1 MRILLGNNTLSIL
14 AGSETWTVTLAR
26 HLKKL
31 GHDVTCYSPRLGF
44 VSDTLESEGITCVG
58 SLPASGIR
66 PFSIVLEPD
75 FDARFDVI
83 IANHHDIVTE
93 LRARFPDTM
102 IVSTIHGV
110 QHLMDG
116 PRGEK
121 VPAPEHPA
129 IGKADV
135 FVSVSEEIQA
145 KLMSDYQQDSLIV
158 RNFFDIPYFKTK
170 RVATPGKPKAILFNT
185 NYATKD
191 DQETKI
197 MAAVARHFGA
207 RLLAVGANFVAAKD
221 IRVALEDADV
231 VVGMGRSALEG
242 ACAERLVIVH
252 GRWGTGGALNAGNLP
267 KLRACNFSGRDSG
280 GDFFTVERLIQEI
293 EDNYNPETIAWGHE
307 HVLREHNVELAA
319 QQYMAFAGA
328 SRVPSEAAIPKLK
341 FQSGKPL
348 L

>member
-14 AGSETWTVTLAR
+14 GGSETWTLTLAR

-31 GHDVTCYSPRLGF
+31 GHEVVCYSPRLGF
-44 VSDTLESEGITCVG
+44 VSDLLEAEGMN
-58 SLPASGIR
+58 SFADLPSNGIR
-66 PFSIVLEPD
+66 PFSIVLEPE
-75 FDARFDVI
+75 FDPRFDLI
-83 IANHHDIVTE
+83 IANHHDIVTA

-102 IVSTIHGV
+102 IISTIHGV
-110 QHLMDG
+110 QHLMEG
-116 PRGEK
+116 ARGDK

-135 FVSVSEEIQA
+135 FVSVSEEVQA

-158 RNFFDIPYFKTK
+158 RNFFDIPHFNTK
-170 RVATPGKPKAILFNT
+170 RVATPGKPKNILFNT

-191 DQETKI
+191 DQDTKI

-242 ACAERLVIVH
+242 ACAERLVLVH
-252 GRWGTGGALNAGNLP
+252 GRWGTGGVLNAANVQG
-267 KLRACNFSGRDSG
+267 LRACNFSGRNSG
-280 GDFFTVERLIQEI
+280 GDFFTVERLIEEI
-293 EDNYNPETIAWGHE
+293 EANYNPETIAWGHE
-307 HVLREHNVELAA
+307 YVLREHNVELAA
-319 QQYMAFAGA
+319 QKYLAFAGA
-328 SRVPSEAAIPKLK
+328 SRTPSVPALPKLK
-341 FQSGKPL
+341 FQSGNPTI
-348 L
+348 